1 MTRLFDAVRDDQAE
15 VPIETVVKNLME
27 SLPDA
32 KANHSLDT
40 EQLFRELHDA
50 KTRFNE
56 LHKLREEIMAKA
68 RFRAKMNMSLGL
80 AALVGYFNFVGLGTY
95 YVWSWDVVEPLAYF
109 LGLGG
114 TIFVTTRFFKLKDDY
129 ENNTYFEY
137 LSLKHF
143 KKLAPKY
150 DFTEEDY
157 VSARERMNYL
167 RNKIKLSM
175 LIDL

>member
-1 MTRLFDAVRDDQAE
+1 
-15 VPIETVVKNLME
+15 ME

-32 KANHSLDT
+32 KANQSLNT
-40 EQLFRELHDA
+40 QQLILELQDA
-50 KTRFNE
+50 KHRFSE
-56 LHKLREEIMAKA
+56 LSKMREEIMVKA

-80 AALVGYFNFVGLGTY
+80 AALVGYFNFVALGTY

-114 TIFVTTRFFKLKDDY
+114 TIFMTTRYFKLQDDY

-137 LSLKHF
+137 LAHKYF
-143 KKLAPKY
+143 KKLAPRY
-150 DFTEEDY
+150 NFTEEEY
-157 VSARERMNYL
+157 VAARERLNML
-167 RNKIKLSM
+167 RNKLKLSM